1 MNDYWSGCEIHPIFK
16 IKSSSRSEK
25 SINLLKVGEAQL
37 SLIARDTLILKVH
50 LQCLFT
56 FSFIKSKVNT
66 NYLHFTAKMAFT
78 IYFSLFPL

>member
-1 MNDYWSGCEIHPIFK
+1 MNDYWSGCEIQPIFK
-16 IKSSSRSEK
+16 IKTSSRSEK

-66 NYLHFTAKMAFT
+66 
-78 IYFSLFPL
+78 